1 MIQCYLLVTSTKLVI
16 IACVLK
22 VDWLWILL
30 FFQLAADVNTGIRS
44 VFTNT
49 VSGCIVHT
57 KFHCHRCPPFSIQG
71 AAVME
76 LGKMLY
82 SLM

>member
-1 MIQCYLLVTSTKLVI
+1 MLF
-16 IACVLK
+16 ACHKHETGDYCMRLK
-22 VDWLWILL
+22 VDWLLMLL
-30 FFQLAADVNTGIRS
+30 FFQLAADVNTGIRC
-44 VFTNT
+44 VFTDT

-57 KFHCHRCPPFSIQG
+57 KFHCHRCPPFSIQV

-82 SLM
+82 SLT